1 MILGCRWA
9 RPDRTRTHHPAV
21 CSLQYFQRHQAA
33 TAAGPLPGGGAQKC
47 RPAGDLTSPLPA
59 FPGSHLGWEE
69 RGSRATHTLS
79 PAKLR
84 DCEVD

>member
-1 MILGCRWA
+1 MILGCGWA
-9 RPDRTRTHHPAV
+9 RPDRTGAITLRFAASST
-21 CSLQYFQRHQAA
+21 CRDTRLLQPHGR
-33 TAAGPLPGGGAQKC
+33 PLPGG
-47 RPAGDLTSPLPA
+47 RPARDLTSPLPA